1 MVGNS
6 SEFLKAIAEPNR
18 LRILC
23 MLYTG
28 CQCVGDISKRLK
40 IPHNLVSFHLKSL
53 VNAGL
58 LERRR
63 EGNKSFYSIKD
74 DKVEYVGSFLNL
86 SK

>member
-1 MVGNS
+1 
-6 SEFLKAIAEPNR
+6 
-18 LRILC
+18 
-23 MLYTG
+23 MLYEG

-53 VNAGL
+53 VNANL

-63 EGNKSFYSIKD
+63 DGNKSFYSIK
-74 DKVEYVGSFLNL
+74 KEKMEYVAGLLDL